1 MRFLFALPMS
11 LIFLIALVV
20 YALVGIALY
29 LSGLPFL
36 MLELMRSCHEKLS
49 QA

>member
-1 MRFLFALPMS
+1 MRFLFALPMA

-20 YALVGIALY
+20 YALVGIASY
-29 LSGLPFL
+29 LSGISFL
-36 MLELMRSCHEKLS
+36 LLELMRSRHEKLS

>member
-1 MRFLFALPMS
+1 MRYFLALLMA